1 MVVLVYH
8 SFSSSFILG
17 IDWSQNLKI
26 VDRYIS
32 LEVLRP
38 FLMVVIGVIVIM
50 LSVRL
55 NEDMQL
61 IIVKK
66 VPWQLV
72 MKMILYKMPEF
83 VVLSLPI
90 AFMIATLLGLAR
102 MSKDFELIAIRATGT
117 GSRRIMRPILL
128 ISIIISCGAFYLNEK
143 LVPEANQRS
152 SLAREKAEIS
162 IKGENQDKP
171 ANIQFKG
178 VDSRFFSIQT
188 LNKKEKTMDGILIF
202 DSDPNNPHKLITA
215 RQGRWNGT
223 HWILQNGVIQSYAS
237 ESDGF
242 VEKEYTFSELD
253 VETRIQVEHYLAG
266 EIQPKQMS
274 AKELEKLILATKE
287 GGQETRAYEIEY
299 QAKFARPFA
308 TFFAAII
315 AAPIGLKFA
324 RGGYIGFAI
333 SIILTFFYFVAE
345 TMGAGFGNLGLLPV
359 NIAAWLPNIIF
370 GVVGLFFLIQVD

>member
-1 MVVLVYH
+1 M
-8 SFSSSFILG
+8 
-17 IDWSQNLKI
+17 KI

-32 LEVLRP
+32 LEIIRP
-38 FLMVVIGVIVIM
+38 FLMVIIGVIVIM

-66 VPWQLV
+66 VPWHLV

-117 GSRRIMRPILL
+117 GSHRIIRPILF
-128 ISIIISCGAFYLNEK
+128 ISILVSILAFYINEK
-143 LVPEANQRS
+143 IVPEANLLS
-152 SLAREKAEIS
+152 TMAREKAEIS
-162 IKGENQDKP
+162 IKGEESQRVP
-171 ANIQFKG
+171 NIQFKG

-188 LNKKEKTMDGILIF
+188 LNKSDKTMEGILIY
-202 DSDPNNPHKLITA
+202 DSNPAHPYRLISA
-215 RQGRWNGT
+215 QRGRWEGT
-223 HWILQNGVIQSYAS
+223 RWFLQEGVVQAYSPKNP
-237 ESDGF
+237 F
-242 VEKEYTFSELD
+242 VEREYTFSELS
-253 VETRIQVEHYLAG
+253 VETRVQVEHYLTG
-266 EIQPKQMS
+266 DIQPKQMS
-274 AKELEKLILATKE
+274 AKELETLIHATRE
-287 GGQETRAYEIEY
+287 GGQDTHTYEIEY
-299 QAKFARPFA
+299 YAKFARPFA
-308 TFFAAII
+308 TFFVAMM

-345 TMGAGFGNLGLLPV
+345 TMGTGFGNLGLIPV
-359 NIAAWLPNIIF
+359 FLAAWMPNIIF
-370 GVVGLFFLIQVD
+370 GLVGFIFLLQVE

>member
-1 MVVLVYH
+1 M
-8 SFSSSFILG
+8 
-17 IDWSQNLKI
+17 KI

-32 LEVLRP
+32 SEVIRP

-66 VPWQLV
+66 VPWPLV
-72 MKMILYKMPEF
+72 LKMILYKMPEF

-117 GSRRIMRPILL
+117 GSRTIMRPILL
-128 ISIIISCGAFYLNEK
+128 ISIVISFMAFYLNEK
-143 LVPEANQRS
+143 LVPEANKRS
-152 SLAREKAEIS
+152 SSAREQAEIS

-178 VDSRFFSIQT
+178 VDSRFFSVQT
-188 LNKKEKTMDGILIF
+188 LNKKEKTLDGVLIF
-202 DSDPNNPHKLITA
+202 DSNPQNPHKLITA
-215 RQGRWNGT
+215 RRGRWQGT
-223 HWILQNGVIQSYAS
+223 HWILQDGVVQTYPAGSAN
-237 ESDGF
+237 GF
-242 VEKEYTFSELD
+242 VEKEYSFSELD
-253 VETRIQVEHYLAG
+253 VETRIQIENYLAG

-274 AKELEKLILATKE
+274 SEELEKLILATKE
-287 GGQETRAYEIEY
+287 GGQDTRAFEIEY

-345 TMGAGFGNLGLLPV
+345 TMGTGFGNLGLLPV
-359 NIAAWLPNIIF
+359 NLAAWLPNIIF

>member
-1 MVVLVYH
+1 
-8 SFSSSFILG
+8 
-17 IDWSQNLKI
+17 LKI
-26 VDRYIS
+26 IDRYLS
-32 LEVLRP
+32 SEVIRP

-72 MKMILYKMPEF
+72 LKMILYKMPEF
-83 VVLSLPI
+83 IVLSLPI

-117 GSRRIMRPILL
+117 GSRRIMRPVLF
-128 ISIIISCGAFYLNEK
+128 ISMLVSVIAFYMNEK
-143 LVPEANQRS
+143 LVPEANLRS
-152 SLAREKAEIS
+152 SATREQAEIS
-162 IKGENQDKP
+162 IKGDKSQQTG
-171 ANIQFKG
+171 NIQFKG
-178 VDSRFFSIQT
+178 VDSRFYTIQN
-188 LNKKEKTMDGILIF
+188 LNKAEKKMEGVLIF
-202 DSDPNNPHKLITA
+202 DSNIENQHRLISARTA
-215 RQGRWNGT
+215 HWNGT
-223 HWILQNGVIQSYAS
+223 RWLLQNGVIQTYAS
-237 ESDGF
+237 GQSNAF
-242 VEKEYTFSELD
+242 VEKEYTFSELE
-253 VETRIQVEHYLAG
+253 VETKIKVENYLAG
-266 EIQPKQMS
+266 EIEPKQMS
-274 AKELEKLILATKE
+274 SQSLQELILATRE

-345 TMGAGFGNLGLLPV
+345 TMGTGFGNLGVIPV
-359 NIAAWLPNIIF
+359 TLAAWLPNIIF
-370 GVVGLFFLIQVD
+370 GVVGLIFLIQVD

>member
-1 MVVLVYH
+1 M
-8 SFSSSFILG
+8 
-17 IDWSQNLKI
+17 KI
-26 VDRYIS
+26 IDRYIS
-32 LEVLRP
+32 LEVIRP

-72 MKMILYKMPEF
+72 LQMILYKMPEF

-117 GSRRIMRPILL
+117 GSRRIMQPVLL
-128 ISIIISCGAFYLNEK
+128 ISVLVSVLAFYMNEK
-143 LVPEANQRS
+143 IVPEANLRS
-152 SLAREKAEIS
+152 TQAREKAEIS
-162 IKGENQDKP
+162 IKGEESQRA

-178 VDSRFFSIQT
+178 VDSRFFSIQA
-188 LNKKEKTMDGILIF
+188 LNKPEKTMEGILIY
-202 DSDPNNPHKLITA
+202 DSNSANPNRLISA
-215 RQGRWNGT
+215 RRGRWEGT
-223 HWILQNGVIQSYAS
+223 RWFLEDGVVQAYSAANA
-237 ESDGF
+237 F
-242 VEKEYTFSELD
+242 VEQEYTFSQLM

-266 EIQPKQMS
+266 DVQPKQMS
-274 AKELEKLILATKE
+274 AKELSALIHATRE

-299 QAKFARPFA
+299 HAKFARPFA

-345 TMGAGFGNLGLLPV
+345 TMGTGFGSLGLIPV
-359 NIAAWLPNIIF
+359 TLAAWLPNIIF
-370 GVVGLFFLIQVD
+370 GVVGLIFFIQVD